1 MSRLLP
7 GDNREDNPLITDNQN
22 VEFARRIDFGGQVL
36 VLDGLSG
43 TK

>member
-1 MSRLLP
+1 MGLSMP
-7 GDNREDNPLITDNQN
+7 ANNISDDPIPMDNKT

-36 VLDGLSG
+36 FLDGLSG